1 MAALS
6 LVVAVGICVC
16 HTTGFAAAGPVARAG
31 WSEVEIT
38 PPLGIALGGRGGPLT
53 LANKVLDP
61 LCAQVLYLQDVKGTG
76 FVLVSFDMVGITH
89 ELGDRIRT
97 AIVHEVG
104 VEWNLVVL
112 NCSTPWRAVH
122 DSQFDG
128 RCRPAPKVE
137 SDYFDALTEKII
149 SATRAAAK
157 SLKPVDA
164 EVFNGKSEVGI
175 NRRNRNRQGLM
186 TMLPNANA
194 PFDEKVWVLK
204 LTPKDGGEAAVIF
217 LRLSSSSRHGAAF
230 FAISADFPGVTHGMD
245 CVGARGEKLTRS
257 SCRVCQQ
264 HSPRIVPGPL

>member
-1 MAALS
+1 
-6 LVVAVGICVC
+6 
-16 HTTGFAAAGPVARAG
+16 
-31 WSEVEIT
+31 WSEAEIT

-61 LCAQVLYLQDVKGTG
+61 LYAQVLYLQDAKGTG

-112 NCSTPWRAVH
+112 NYSHTHSGPYMIRSLMAGV
-122 DSQFDG
+122 G
-128 RCRPAPKVE
+128 PVPKVE

-164 EVFNGKSEVGI
+164 EVFTGKSEVGI
-175 NRRNRNRQGLM
+175 NRRNRNQQGVM

-194 PFDEKVWVLK
+194 PYDETVWALKV
-204 LTPKDGGEAAVIF
+204 TPRDGSAAAVVF
-217 LRLSSSSRHGAAF
+217 S
-230 FAISADFPGVTHGMD
+230 
-245 CVGARGEKLTRS
+245 
-257 SCRVCQQ
+257 
-264 HSPRIVPGPL
+264 